1 MVKWLINR
9 LDNPLIWRTS
19 RWLLNLTFGLYR
31 KRFRLLQEW
40 GVLDGDPSV
49 LDIGC
54 GIGQYAEVTRGPY
67 LGVDLNERYV
77 RCAAR
82 SYRKTDRVFRCADVT
97 KLWQE
102 NKTYNLVLMVD
113 FLHHIPDE
121 AAVTIL
127 RAAGRLSD
135 RQVVSFEPVKKQTNR
150 VGQWIIDHDRG
161 EFMRPLDDLHRLFAR
176 AGLHVSTSVDLYLG
190 PILTR
195 AILCRQASSGAL
207 AA

>member
-1 MVKWLINR
+1 MVRWLLSG
-9 LDNPLIWRTS
+9 LDNPLAWRGS

-31 KRFRLLQEW
+31 KRFALLRRW
-40 GVLDGDPSV
+40 GVLAEGPSV

-54 GIGQYAEVTRGPY
+54 GIGQYAAVTRGPY
-67 LGVDLNERYV
+67 LGVDLNESYV
-77 RCAAR
+77 NCAAR
-82 SYRKTDRVFRCADVT
+82 TYRHTDRAFRCADVT

-121 AAVTIL
+121 AAVNIL
-127 RAAGRLSD
+127 RAAARLAD

-161 EFMRPLDDLHRLFAR
+161 EFMRPVEDLHRLFAK
-176 AGLHVSTSVDLYLG
+176 AGLPISESRDLYLG
-190 PILTR
+190 PFLTR
-195 AILCRQASSGAL
+195 AILCRKANSAAL